1 MQKREKGTT
10 AQIEDEGADTHP
22 DAALSYAEYSH
33 ALAFIQLLGDGR
45 WAPPAGRHFH
55 FYLQACRSPR
65 HPALHVDSNFTKKC
79 SRLLLS
85 QSRVGRDHVHGLYPY
100 QIAPQGLAAACIGSL
115 PPPELSGALIV
126 GLQVG
131 DAVPHAE
138 LVLVALV
145 PPSLG
150 QHADD
155 LGVSRPP
162 HGTVPEGAP
171 LKQKLHRGHLLPVG
185 CPDHGSPQ
193 VWIGGVDLGAAV

>member
-1 MQKREKGTT
+1 MCSKIKGSYITSYYDSHIHSSAADLHMDVIHLMCFLSSYKSMKYFAWLYIAIAIAFSVCVRFLFYLFFVRFCCAPMQKREKGTT

-85 QSRVGRDHVHGLYPY
+85 QSRGC
-100 QIAPQGLAAACIGSL
+100 ACSC
-115 PPPELSGALIV
+115 S
-126 GLQVG
+126 
-131 DAVPHAE
+131 
-138 LVLVALV
+138 
-145 PPSLG
+145 
-150 QHADD
+150 
-155 LGVSRPP
+155 
-162 HGTVPEGAP
+162 T
-171 LKQKLHRGHLLPVG
+171 
-185 CPDHGSPQ
+185 
-193 VWIGGVDLGAAV
+193 